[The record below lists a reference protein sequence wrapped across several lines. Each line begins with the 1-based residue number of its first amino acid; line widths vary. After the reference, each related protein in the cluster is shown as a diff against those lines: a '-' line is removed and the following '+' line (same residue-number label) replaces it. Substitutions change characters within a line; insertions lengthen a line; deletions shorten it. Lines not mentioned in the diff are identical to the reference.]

1 MRFWELVDLFRSH
14 EAELRVVLS
23 AREWRVYLSWLDKFD
38 EICRIQDR
46 SKLDEVL
53 PDAVVQTALLRLPH
67 RYEATH
73 GFLRRQSAGV
83 GVKGTEK
90 QSMSA
95 LEAYAWL
102 GGSALVECEEYGCY
116 SIEKPKRGNKSE

>member
-1 MRFWELVDLFRSH
+1 M
-14 EAELRVVLS
+14 
-23 AREWRVYLSWLDKFD
+23 SWLEQFD
-38 EICRIQDR
+38 GLCRDQDR

-53 PDAVVQTALLRLPH
+53 PDAVVQTALHRLPY
-67 RYEATH
+67 RYEATQ

-83 GVKGTEK
+83 GVIGTEK

-95 LEAYAWL
+95 LEVYAWL